1 MICDTNDTVA
11 YIKRLAQDLA
21 GCETGCAVISM
32 LLEMAVP
39 ANFDGFEYLKA
50 AVVIQQEEPTRDLVN
65 QIYRML
71 AERYGVSEEIVSS
84 SIRSAISTAWKR
96 AEREVWYLYLPTVPR
111 ERDTAPT
118 NAEVIAGL
126 ARIAELWKG
135 CADAYLRQRSKEVV
149 CCERRELFSSDAF
162 RTVP

>member
-1 MICDTNDTVA
+1 MNCDTNDTVA

-21 GCETGCAVISM
+21 GCEVPCAVISM
-32 LLEMAVP
+32 LLEMTVP

-71 AERYGVSEEIVSS
+71 AERYSVSEEIVAS

-96 AEREVWYLYLPTVPR
+96 ADREIWYLYLPTIPR
-111 ERDTAPT
+111 DRDSAPT

-126 ARIAELWKG
+126 ARITELWKG
-135 CADAYLRQRSKEVV
+135 CADAYLRQRGKEVV
-149 CCERRELFSSDAF
+149 SCEQRELLSGGAF
-162 RTVP
+162 QAVP